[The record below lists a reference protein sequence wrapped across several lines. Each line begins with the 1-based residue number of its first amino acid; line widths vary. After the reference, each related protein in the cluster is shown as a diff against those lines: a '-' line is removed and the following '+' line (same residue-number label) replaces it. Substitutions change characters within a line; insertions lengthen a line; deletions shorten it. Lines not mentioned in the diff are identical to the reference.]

1 MKAKLLGQYRSSKT
15 GNLVY
20 RYELNGTQAE
30 ISAYQAIQGENFKL
44 DDKSGKPL
52 FFSTRY
58 HGAVCTINFNR
69 ENTKVF
75 VDTTEIDALQ
85 NLAAQYAG
93 TPTGDHLAA
102 EIAKKMVADVQ
113 AGMKVMSSNSVTS
126 ITSTTEVEEKQEDL
140 NSL

>member
-30 ISAYQAIQGENFKL
+30 VSAYQAIQGENFKA
-44 DDKSGKPL
+44 DDQSGKPL

-58 HGAVCTINFNR
+58 HGAVCTLNFNR

-113 AGMKVMSSNSVTS
+113 AGMKAMGSNSVTS
-126 ITSTTEVEEKQEDL
+126 VASVANVVEKQEELD
-140 NSL
+140 SM